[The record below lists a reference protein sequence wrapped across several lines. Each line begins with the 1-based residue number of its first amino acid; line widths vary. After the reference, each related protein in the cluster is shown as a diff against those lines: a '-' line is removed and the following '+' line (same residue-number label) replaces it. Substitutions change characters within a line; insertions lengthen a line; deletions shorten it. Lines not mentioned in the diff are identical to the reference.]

1 MSGLIFKPGEKRRG
15 EPMKI
20 IDAHFHFADFSDF
33 DKLARMAGHENTEEN
48 LRQSYKS
55 AGIVH
60 GIVMSNRSLYPEE
73 HRYPEFIN
81 YCIGLDHFDD
91 DKRSLR
97 EQAELVEANLK
108 RPRCVGIKL
117 YPGYNRFYVYDDRL
131 APFYELAEKYDK
143 PVAVHTGLTATE
155 TGLLKYSHP
164 FTLDEAAVNFRNVRF
179 VMCHM
184 GNPFLDEAVAVLEK
198 NHNVSTDL
206 SGLLEGK
213 ISDTERFFYEKYG
226 YIRRLYDLFSYM
238 GDYSRILFGTDWPL
252 ANLDDYINFVKA
264 VIPRDKWDDVFYN
277 NAVRIYGLQGNGIFS

>member
-73 HRYPEFIN
+73 HRYPEFIS

-117 YPGYNRFYVYDDRL
+117 YPGYNRFYVYDD
-131 APFYELAEKYDK
+131 
-143 PVAVHTGLTATE
+143 
-155 TGLLKYSHP
+155 
-164 FTLDEAAVNFRNVRF
+164 
-179 VMCHM
+179 
-184 GNPFLDEAVAVLEK
+184 
-198 NHNVSTDL
+198 
-206 SGLLEGK
+206 
-213 ISDTERFFYEKYG
+213 
-226 YIRRLYDLFSYM
+226 
-238 GDYSRILFGTDWPL
+238 
-252 ANLDDYINFVKA
+252 
-264 VIPRDKWDDVFYN
+264 
-277 NAVRIYGLQGNGIFS
+277 